1 MPGIIGSELLA
12 DDIRV
17 AIAGYG
23 LAGAVF
29 HAPLIT
35 ATPGLRLVSVV
46 TANPQRQERARRE
59 YPEVRVLDDV
69 AQLWELAR
77 DHDLVVVATA
87 NARHVD
93 IARTALESGLDAVV
107 EKPMAPTSVE
117 AYALAELA
125 RARGRLLTVFHN
137 RRWDGDLLTVR
148 RLLARGEL
156 GAVTRFE
163 SRFERWQPVPRAQTW
178 RMRADPAEAGG
189 LLFDLGSHLVD
200 QAILLFGAPSHLYA
214 EIDTHRSDSAVDDD
228 VFLALDHAAGVRSH
242 LWSSAVAALPGPR
255 FRVLGDRGA
264 YVKHGLDVQE
274 DQLREGMR
282 PDAPDFGHEPQERWG
297 RLAVGDAV
305 GEVETERG
313 AWTRFYRELVAA
325 VRSGGPPPVDPEQA
339 ATVIE
344 VLELARGAAAQRQ
357 VVPFL
362 RSSGR

>member
-1 MPGIIGSELLA
+1 MPA
-12 DDIRV
+12 DDLRV

-35 ATPGLRLVSVV
+35 STPGLRLVSVV
-46 TANPQRQERARRE
+46 TANPQRRERARRDH
-59 YPEVRVLDDV
+59 PDVRVFDDV
-69 AQLWELAR
+69 AQLWERAR

-93 IARTALESGLDAVV
+93 MTRTALETGLDVVV

-117 AYALAELA
+117 ARALIELA

-148 RLLARGEL
+148 RLLARREL
-156 GAVTRFE
+156 GAVNRFE
-163 SRFERWQPVPRAQTW
+163 SRFERWQPVPRDGSW

-200 QAILLFGAPSHLYA
+200 QAILLFGPPSHVYA
-214 EIDTHRSDSAVDDD
+214 EIDTRRSGTAVDDD
-228 VFLALDHAAGVRSH
+228 VFLALDHAGGVHSH
-242 LWSSAVAALPGPR
+242 LWSSALAALPGPR

-264 YVKHGLDVQE
+264 YVKEGLDVQE
-274 DQLREGMR
+274 DQLRAGMR
-282 PDAPDFGHEPQERWG
+282 PEDPDFGREPPDRWG
-297 RLAVGDAV
+297 RLAAGDTV

-313 AWTRFYRELVAA
+313 AWTRFYSDLVAA
-325 VRSGGPPPVDPEQA
+325 VRIGAAPPVDSGEA

-344 VLELARGAAAQRQ
+344 VLERARDAAARQQ

-362 RSSGR
+362 RSSER

>member
-1 MPGIIGSELLA
+1 MLA

-46 TANPQRQERARRE
+46 TANPQRQERARRDH
-59 YPEVRVLDDV
+59 PDVRVLDDV
-69 AQLWELAR
+69 VQLWERAR

-93 IARTALESGLDAVV
+93 ITRTALENGLDVVV

-117 AYALAELA
+117 ARALVEV
-125 RARGRLLTVFHN
+125 ARGRGRVLTVFHN

-148 RLLARGEL
+148 RLLAQGEL
-156 GAVTRFE
+156 GAVSRFE
-163 SRFERWQPVPRAQTW
+163 SRFERWQPVPRAESW

-200 QAILLFGAPSHLYA
+200 QAILLFGPPSHLYA
-214 EIDTHRSDSAVDDD
+214 EIDMRRSGSAVDDD
-228 VFLALDHAAGVRSH
+228 VFLALDHDGGVRSH
-242 LWSSAVAALPGPR
+242 LWSSSLAALPGPR

-264 YVKHGLDVQE
+264 YVKDGLDVQE
-274 DQLREGMR
+274 DQLRAGMR
-282 PDAPDFGHEPQERWG
+282 PDDPDFGREPRDRWG
-297 RLAVGDAV
+297 RLAAGDTV
-305 GEVETERG
+305 GEAETARG
-313 AWTRFYRELVAA
+313 AWTRFYSDLVVAM
-325 VRSGGPPPVDPEQA
+325 RSGAAPPVDPAEA

-344 VLELARGAAAQRQ
+344 VLELAREAAAQRQ

-362 RSSGR
+362 RSSER